1 MISLPLSKFIYYINT
16 IRKHTQTHIVICT
29 TLFDIFNS
37 YLKILS
43 DSHSSIAYY
52 MFYSFLLH
60 FQNHHSWCPSMCKV
74 YYSFLC
80 HKSFWNESPR
90 NILSDYNKVNLLS
103 IWFIHSIDVCVCVYA
118 CVNLNILVDMLHC
131 LCICENWTWI
141 HILRMIENILY
152 RIHISTYVYR
162 CFISL
167 FLWIWNG

>member
-1 MISLPLSKFIYYINT
+1 MSKWFLCLYQNLYIILIPFESILIYS
-16 IRKHTQTHIVICT
+16 
-29 TLFDIFNS
+29 LFDIFNS

-74 YYSFLC
+74 YYSFFC

-103 IWFIHSIDVCVCVYA
+103 IRFIHSLDVCMCV

-131 LCICENWTWI
+131 VCICENWTWI
-141 HILRMIENILY
+141 HENENWEWLKIY
-152 RIHISTYVYR
+152 YIVYYICIYR
-162 CFISL
+162 CFISV